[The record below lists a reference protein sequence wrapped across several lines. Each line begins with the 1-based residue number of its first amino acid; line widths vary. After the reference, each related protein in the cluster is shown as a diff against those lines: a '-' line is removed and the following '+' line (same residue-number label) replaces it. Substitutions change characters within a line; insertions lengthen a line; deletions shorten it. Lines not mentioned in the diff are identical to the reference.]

1 METFRKPD
9 AYKSLNS
16 SSIMLNQEVEE
27 NVFVNDTS
35 TIFYDIVD
43 NLKKLIVGENN

>member
-16 SSIMLNQEVEE
+16 SSVILESELEEE
-27 NVFVNDTS
+27 NIFLDETS
-35 TIFYDIVD
+35 TVFYDLMIG
-43 NLKKLIVGENN
+43 LKKIIVGE

>member
-16 SSIMLNQEVEE
+16 SSVILESEVEE
-27 NVFVNDTS
+27 NVFSDETS
-35 TIFYDIVD
+35 TVFYDLVTG
-43 NLKKLIVGENN
+43 LKKIIVGE

>member
-16 SSIMLNQEVEE
+16 SSVILESEVEE
-27 NVFVNDTS
+27 NVFSDETS
-35 TIFYDIVD
+35 TVFYDLVIG
-43 NLKKLIVGENN
+43 LKKIIVGE